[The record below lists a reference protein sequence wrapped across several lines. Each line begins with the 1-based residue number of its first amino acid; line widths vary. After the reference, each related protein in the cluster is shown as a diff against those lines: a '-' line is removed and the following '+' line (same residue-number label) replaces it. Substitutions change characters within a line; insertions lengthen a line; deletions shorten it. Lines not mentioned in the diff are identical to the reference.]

1 MRGEH
6 HLLVQLHI
14 AGVRDGADAEEQQH
28 GAEELVKSAA
38 GHGEVSAGVGR
49 EDPGRLGDRS
59 VHRP

>member
-49 EDPGRLGDRS
+49 EDPGRLGD
-59 VHRP
+59 